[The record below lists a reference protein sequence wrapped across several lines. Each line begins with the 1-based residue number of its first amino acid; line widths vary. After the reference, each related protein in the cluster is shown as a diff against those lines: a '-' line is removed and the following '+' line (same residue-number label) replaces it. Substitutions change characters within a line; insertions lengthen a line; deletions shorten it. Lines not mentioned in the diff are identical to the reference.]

1 MALIRDLDFVLN
13 KAVVVTKSMVAGCRS
28 IFEKTAMSNITFDVS
43 TLVRANAIDIHAPVM
58 PPEPIRTQT
67 AIAFSGEVF
76 PYALI
81 IIACVILILGIAGI
95 IYICVSWS
103 R

>member
-1 MALIRDLDFVLN
+1 
-13 KAVVVTKSMVAGCRS
+13 
-28 IFEKTAMSNITFDVS
+28 MSNITFDVS

-58 PPEPIRTQT
+58 PPEPVRTQT
-67 AIAFSGEVF
+67 AVAFSGEVF

-103 R
+103 K

>member
-1 MALIRDLDFVLN
+1 MLLN
-13 KAVVVTKSMVAGCRS
+13 KAA
-28 IFEKTAMSNITFDVS
+28 ISNITFDVS
-43 TLVRANAIDIHAPVM
+43 TLIHATATDIHIPLSM
-58 PPEPIRTQT
+58 PEPVVKQT
-67 AIAFSGEVF
+67 TIAFSGEVF

-81 IIACVILILGIAGI
+81 VIACIILVLGIAGI

>member
-1 MALIRDLDFVLN
+1 
-13 KAVVVTKSMVAGCRS
+13 MVARCRS
-28 IFEKTAMSNITFDVS
+28 IFDKTAMSNITFDVS

-81 IIACVILILGIAGI
+81 IIACVILILGVAGI

>member
-1 MALIRDLDFVLN
+1 MFWHIAKVCAPNQLCGFRALLD
-13 KAVVVTKSMVAGCRS
+13 KSSMD
-28 IFEKTAMSNITFDVS
+28 NITFDITAQIKNTALSIHEPLISPKVRTVS
-43 TLVRANAIDIHAPVM
+43 
-58 PPEPIRTQT
+58 
-67 AIAFSGEVF
+67 IASLNGEVF

-81 IIACVILILGIAGI
+81 IIACIIFLFGSVGI

>member
-1 MALIRDLDFVLN
+1 
-13 KAVVVTKSMVAGCRS
+13 
-28 IFEKTAMSNITFDVS
+28 MSNITEGLAGIVQTATATDV
-43 TLVRANAIDIHAPVM
+43 HAPVTD
-58 PPEPIRTQT
+58 PEPMRAHT
-67 AIAFSGEVF
+67 AVTFSGEVF

-81 IIACVILILGIAGI
+81 LIACVILVLGIAGI

>member
-1 MALIRDLDFVLN
+1 MFCFR
-13 KAVVVTKSMVAGCRS
+13 T
-28 IFEKTAMSNITFDVS
+28 IFDKPAMDNITFDI
-43 TLVRANAIDIHAPVM
+43 TGQIKHTAFNIH
-58 PPEPIRTQT
+58 EPIAPQT
-67 AIAFSGEVF
+67 VKSATIASLNGEVF

-81 IIACVILILGIAGI
+81 IIACIIFVLGIVGI

>member
-1 MALIRDLDFVLN
+1 MIVCCSRVLDRQ
-13 KAVVVTKSMVAGCRS
+13 VVSQ
-28 IFEKTAMSNITFDVS
+28 ITYTLS
-43 TLVRANAIDIHAPVM
+43 PLVRATAVDVHAPVM
-58 PPEPIRTQT
+58 EPEQQRTHHTHT

-81 IIACVILILGIAGI
+81 IIALVILVLGIAGI
-95 IYICVSWS
+95 IYIWVSWS

>member
-1 MALIRDLDFVLN
+1 MFALIRVRRFR
-13 KAVVVTKSMVAGCRS
+13 AVFDKP
-28 IFEKTAMSNITFDVS
+28 AMDNITFDL
-43 TLVRANAIDIHAPVM
+43 TGQIKHTAFNIH
-58 PPEPIRTQT
+58 EPIVVPKMKTA
-67 AIAFSGEVF
+67 AIASFNGEVF

-81 IIACVILILGIAGI
+81 IIACIIFVLGIVGI

>member
-1 MALIRDLDFVLN
+1 MD
-13 KAVVVTKSMVAGCRS
+13 KP
-28 IFEKTAMSNITFDVS
+28 AMSNITFDVS

-58 PPEPIRTQT
+58 PPEPVRTQT
-67 AIAFSGEVF
+67 AIAFNAEVF

-81 IIACVILILGIAGI
+81 VIACVILILGVAGI

-103 R
+103 KYVIIYLRAV

>member
-1 MALIRDLDFVLN
+1 MD
-13 KAVVVTKSMVAGCRS
+13 KS
-28 IFEKTAMSNITFDVS
+28 AMTNITFDVTS
-43 TLVRANAIDIHAPVM
+43 QIKHTALGIH
-58 PPEPIRTQT
+58 EPIIIQKVKT
-67 AIAFSGEVF
+67 ASIASLNGDVF

-81 IIACVILILGIAGI
+81 IIACIIFVLGIVGI